1 MINQLLGYWFNLLWR
16 KICYGSCQMCTKIS
30 SDYNNRKIL
39 YIFLYL
45 AAYNNKNTNNISLV
59 CCNNGQNLQFF
70 ELLTQK
76 RSLFLES
83 IESFKYSFLIFEFD
97 ISTRV
102 KVLNYVNCWNNFQ
115 VSTKVSKR
123 IVPIEVQ

>member
-39 YIFLYL
+39 YIYSYILQHIIIKIQITYRLFAATMAKIYNFLNYWH
-45 AAYNNKNTNNISLV
+45 
-59 CCNNGQNLQFF
+59 
-70 ELLTQK
+70 K